1 MCQISIENYYRND
14 EKVFDFGIFDFMMKI
29 PDKNSER
36 KSNEN
41 IITFTNWIND
51 TSQIK
56 KRDKKSK

>member
-1 MCQISIENYYRND
+1 MENYYRND

-51 TSQIK
+51 SSLFSKQF
-56 KRDKKSK
+56 KKSK